1 MHRFRPRKIR
11 TILMLGGG
19 QNDKV
24 ELTFSFT
31 GIFDQSDVSD
41 AGVIQE
47 YWTEQYVYARDTLN
61 GNQTIAP
68 SDIKW
73 SSSDSEI
80 LEVEVLE
87 PDSEYSSRLALRGK
101 RAGEVNLIA
110 SYGEQQ
116 FEIPLT
122 VLEFQP
128 NLEWIEPITDTV
140 SVGHQIKIADN
151 LRLVGG
157 GEISFPII
165 RYGIIRTDAPDVIMA
180 PEYQNEVL
188 FPIKPGKATIGV
200 CYFRDGQYYYAEPQ
214 TVTVEM
220 DERWGWYIDGKEVH
234 VVNGTGM
241 WFAFNPSTFDNSYPY
256 PDEEEPIKLYN
267 DIREQIGVEGVVLDN
282 DIQSKENGENYIADL
297 QTNSYGFQYKYFDG
311 QGHTLYDYMPATNI
325 ALFNEIPEG
334 FTVRN
339 LNIDG
344 VNFRM
349 IAGGSEYGTGL
360 IAEENRGTIE
370 NCNVTLNGF
379 ALDSY
384 GTLAG
389 FVGNNYGT
397 IKDCRFAGNVTVKNS
412 SDGLDYNSFYPIA
425 ANELPDAGGKLIN
438 CEVYDTVITTDS
450 VGSLMTMQADYA
462 ESCVIRDSSIE
473 RTVDSLIANN
483 QIAGLCIYLAEEL
496 RDCHMTNCKIISES
510 GAASGLVAIA
520 DSGDSIIIAC
530 SVTDCE
536 IVGENLSAGAIIG
549 DVDGANGDHK
559 ILGCLSA
566 NNVISVNAIYN
577 EHVGGIAGSTENVIA
592 SISSNDDLANS
603 SSRFDIGYIAGS
615 AVTADDVYY
624 YTTDTGFRRLG
635 GIGSLTN
642 EGGVYEVDSTDE
654 WPQVVDKIN
663 QNDELQEAGYHFEYD
678 EGLGYPVLKEGS
690 VPDSGEEGGETDPDE
705 PGTDPDNPGGDVST
719 PEELREIY
727 DLLSLAV
734 ADAKYSGDVSSAQE
748 GNDFVT
754 TYILNGVE
762 YKDSHNFVF
771 CGSVEETMNS
781 STFAMTSEVNL
792 TDGTTIDGVPHTASW
807 RADSTTGEVYNLIVD
822 GQKVEL

>member
-1 MHRFRPRKIR
+1 
-11 TILMLGGG
+11 ML
-19 QNDKV
+19 
-24 ELTFSFT
+24 E
-31 GIFDQSDVSD
+31 
-41 AGVIQE
+41 
-47 YWTEQYVYARDTLN
+47 
-61 GNQTIAP
+61 
-68 SDIKW
+68 
-73 SSSDSEI
+73 
-80 LEVEVLE
+80 E
-87 PDSEYSSRLALRGK
+87 PDLEYSGRLALRGK

-128 NLEWIEPITDTV
+128 NLEWIEPIADTV
-140 SVGHQIKIADN
+140 SVGHQIKVSDN
-151 LRLVGG
+151 LRLVG
-157 GEISFPII
+157 EEEFT
-165 RYGIIRTDAPDVIMA
+165 YLTGILDSLRTDTPEVIMA
-180 PEYQNEVL
+180 PEYQNQIF

-200 CYFRDGQYYYAEPQ
+200 CYLRDGQYYYSEPQ

-241 WFAFNPSTFDNSYPY
+241 WFAFNPSTFTNSYTY
-256 PDEEEPIKLYN
+256 SGEEKPFMVS
-267 DIREQIGVEGVVLDN
+267 DIRDTLGVEGVVLDN
-282 DIQSKENGENYIADL
+282 DIQSRENGENYIADL
-297 QTNSYGFQYKYFDG
+297 ETRPYYIYYKYFDG
-311 QGHTLYDYMPATNI
+311 QGHTLYDYMPSTNI

-344 VNFRM
+344 VNFGL

-360 IAEENRGTIE
+360 IAEESRGTIE
-370 NCNVTLNGF
+370 NCNVILEDF
-379 ALDSY
+379 VHDDFY
-384 GTLAG
+384 ILAG

-397 IKDCRFAGNVTVKNS
+397 IKDCKFTGSVTVKNS
-412 SDGLDYNSFYPIA
+412 IDTLKFNSFYPIA
-425 ANELPDAGGKLIN
+425 ANGLYNAGGEMIN

-450 VGSLMTMQADYA
+450 VGSLMTFQADYA

-473 RTVDSLIANN
+473 RTVDSLISNN
-483 QIAGLCIYLAEEL
+483 QVAGLCIDLAGEL
-496 RDCHMTNCKIISES
+496 RDCHMTNCKIISET
-510 GAASGLVAIA
+510 GAASGLVVIA
-520 DSGDSIIIAC
+520 DSGDSNIIAC

-536 IVGENLSAGAIIG
+536 IVGEYVSAGAIIG

-566 NNVISVNAIYN
+566 NNTISVNATYN

-615 AVTADDVYY
+615 AVTADDVYF
-624 YTTDTGFRRLG
+624 YTTDSGFRKLNG
-635 GIGSLTN
+635 VGSLTN

-678 EGLGYPVLKEGS
+678 ASLGYPVLKEGS

-705 PGTDPDNPGGDVST
+705 PDTDPDNPGGDVST

-727 DLLSLAV
+727 DLLSLSV
-734 ADAKYSGDVSSAQE
+734 AAAKYSGDISSAQE

-762 YKDSHNFVF
+762 YNDSHMFVF
-771 CGSVEETMNS
+771 YGSVEETMNS
-781 STFAMTSEVNL
+781 STFAMTSEVSL
-792 TDGTTIDGVPHTASW
+792 TDGTTIDGVPYTASW
-807 RADSTTGEVYNLIVD
+807 RADSTTGEVFDLIVD
-822 GQKVEL
+822 GQTVEL